1 MLRVTVGKGFA
12 DDLAKVRAALS
23 HQIPDGNLEEVLHA
37 CLKQML
43 AAVEK
48 RRKGSGKGRE
58 GSTTGRYV
66 PVDDRRAV
74 WERDGESCA

>member
-12 DDLAKVRAALS
+12 DDRAKVRAALS

-48 RRKGSGKGRE
+48 RRKGIGQGRE